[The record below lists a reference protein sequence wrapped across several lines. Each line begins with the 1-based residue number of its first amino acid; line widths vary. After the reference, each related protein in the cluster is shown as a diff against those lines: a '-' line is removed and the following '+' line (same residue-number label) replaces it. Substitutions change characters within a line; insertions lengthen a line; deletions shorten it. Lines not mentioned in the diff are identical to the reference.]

1 MSTYAAAAA
10 APTPV
15 APAVAKAP
23 VAYDDLRGN
32 LILQEVKDLLEKQEL
47 RLLRNAKH
55 VETQQR
61 NLQTNSE
68 IVAANKE
75 HYNKLLKEAEDKA
88 SEEAKVKEAKR
99 AELLAELL
107 KLGPAPETPKQGT
120 PSTVV
125 DTPMESEGDEKVVA
139 GAGTPKKRG
148 KGKGP
153 GNKCRMGCGLLQKE
167 HTKVARMLIR
177 KMKANPTMSI
187 PAIVGMI
194 KIKDLKQKCQQV
206 VHCKKFVE
214 DAKKYMSSVDFSSS
228 SELSE
233 EDTSKTTEGDRLIAQ
248 QLEASDGVKHGTG
261 KGLMSASK
269 KPRLNH
275 TYLGSDDESGS
286 DSSDSDSDSDS
297 DEE

>member
-1 MSTYAAAAA
+1 MCIRDRTH
-10 APTPV
+10 
-15 APAVAKAP
+15 
-23 VAYDDLRGN
+23 R
-32 LILQEVKDLLEKQEL
+32 
-47 RLLRNAKH
+47 
-55 VETQQR
+55 
-61 NLQTNSE
+61 E

-88 SEEAKVKEAKR
+88 SEEAKATEAKR

-107 KLGPAPETPKQGT
+107 KLGPAPETLQQGT

-125 DTPMESEGDEKVVA
+125 DTPMESEGDEKGVA

-167 HTKVARMLIR
+167 HTHVAKFLIR
-177 KMKANPTMSI
+177 KMKANPTLSI

-194 KIKDLKQKCQQV
+194 KKKDLKEKCEKV

-214 DAKKYMSSVDFSSS
+214 DAKKYMSSVDSGSS

-233 EDTSKTTEGDRLIAQ
+233 EDTSKTTEGDRLIEQ
-248 QLEASDGVKHGTG
+248 QLEASDGVKHGIG
-261 KGLMSASK
+261 KGLVSDS
-269 KPRLNH
+269 RLKH
-275 TYLGSDDESGS
+275 KYLDSSDESSSGS
-286 DSSDSDSDSDS
+286 DSSDSDSD
-297 DEE
+297 DE